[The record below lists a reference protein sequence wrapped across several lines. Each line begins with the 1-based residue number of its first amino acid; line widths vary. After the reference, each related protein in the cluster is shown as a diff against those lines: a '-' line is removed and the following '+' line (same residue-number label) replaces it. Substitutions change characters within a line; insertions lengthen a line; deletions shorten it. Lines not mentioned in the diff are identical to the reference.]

1 MLMASKA
8 KVMFCNHQA
17 ATLKPVEE
25 DFVWINTVW
34 PYRGGRVRVILRLA
48 ALLSLRG
55 LQLRIATRYDTL
67 GNRLR
72 KGPWTQAILAEL
84 QMSFD
89 SRHFLALEF
98 LIL

>member
-1 MLMASKA
+1 M
-8 KVMFCNHQA
+8 
-17 ATLKPVEE
+17 
-25 DFVWINTVW
+25 
-34 PYRGGRVRVILRLA
+34 RVILRLA

-72 KGPWTQAILAEL
+72 RGTWTQAILAEL

-98 LIL
+98 LIFFLSQYSSTLDYPCQLNEWLTIASATNALYLGHR